1 MRIPLLLRYF
11 SLGSTSRSSSMSQ
24 ENPNPGPKHDRQEQ
38 SFRPPRRRG
47 RYMWIYVVLSGFL
60 LFNIIISFGG
70 QSPTVIPYST
80 FLGYIDQGYVESV
93 RIENDRRVTGT
104 FSDTG
109 MQSIGLE
116 GETDQ
121 GIFTGRQDVASFAT
135 TKTENH
141 DLITFLE
148 EHRANQEGGQIL
160 TYEATYQENWFAG
173 TLAWLIPLAIIL
185 ALWIFILRRAGP
197 GSQVLNIGKNRA
209 VLFESMG
216 KPNVTFKDVAGLE
229 EAKEEVAE
237 VVEFLKNPKKFTK
250 LGGVL
255 PKGVLLV
262 GPPGTGKTLMG
273 KAVAGEA
280 GVPFFSISGSDF
292 VEMFVG
298 VGAARVRD
306 LFKKAKEKAPC
317 IIFIDEIDAIGRS
330 RGRNVMMG
338 GNDERENTLNQL
350 LVEMDGFNTDK
361 GVIIMAATNRP
372 DVLDAAL
379 LRPGRFDR
387 QILVDRPDR
396 LERAMIFRVHTR
408 TLVLDE
414 DVDPEVLA
422 SQTPGFAGAEIAN
435 VCNEA
440 ALLAARLD
448 KEAIQMV
455 DFEQAI
461 DRVIGG
467 LEKKNKLIKP
477 EEKKIVA
484 YHEAGHAI
492 TGWYLPN
499 TDPVIKVSI
508 VPRGLAALGYAQ
520 SLPDER
526 YITTRQAFMD
536 QMTMMMGGRVAEEI
550 KFGQL
555 STGAQNDLERI
566 TKTAYAMVVDFGMS
580 AKVGHV
586 SFNMTRRHDRAPMF
600 EKPYSE
606 TMAATIDKEVRELIE
621 DVRQRAWNLLS
632 EKADRLE
639 ALAQLLLEKEVLGP
653 RDLVEVLGERPFGEY
668 VALNGTAGSK
678 KTEEKTPKKEEAAEV
693 SS

>member
-1 MRIPLLLRYF
+1 MQSPEKPEDIQTDQP
-11 SLGSTSRSSSMSQ
+11 SDGHQTDSVEQ
-24 ENPNPGPKHDRQEQ
+24 KPK
-38 SFRPPRRRG
+38 RRN
-47 RYMWIYVVLSGFL
+47 RYMWIYVVILGFL
-60 LFNIIISFGG
+60 LFNLIF
-70 QSPTVIPYST
+70 TVGRENPYAIAYST
-80 FLGYIDQGYVESV
+80 FLDYVERGYIES
-93 RIENDRRVTGT
+93 ITIQNDRR
-104 FSDTG
+104 
-109 MQSIGLE
+109 I
-116 GETDQ
+116 
-121 GIFTGRQDVASFAT
+121 TGRYNHSAIDLIEINPDANQGFFNNNQDRSRFST
-135 TKTENH
+135 TKTANH
-141 DLITFLE
+141 DLVGYLE
-148 EHRANQEGGQIL
+148 ELRSSQN
-160 TYEATYQENWFAG
+160 EATVPTYQVRYSENWFGGA
-173 TLAWLIPLAIIL
+173 LAWLLPIAIIL
-185 ALWIFILRRAGP
+185 VLWILILRRAGP

-209 VLFESMG
+209 VLFESKG
-216 KPNVTFKDVAGLE
+216 TPKVTFQDVAGLA

-280 GVPFFSISGSDF
+280 RVPFFSISGSDF

-306 LFKKAKEKAPC
+306 LFKKAKERAPC
-317 IIFIDEIDAIGRS
+317 IVFIDEIDAIGRS
-330 RGRNVMMG
+330 RGRTMMMG

-372 DVLDAAL
+372 DVLDVAL

-387 QILVDRPDR
+387 QILIDRPDR

-408 TLVLDE
+408 SLVLDQ
-414 DVDPEVLA
+414 DVDTEVLA

-440 ALLAARLD
+440 ALLAARFD
-448 KEAIQMV
+448 KEAIGMK
-455 DFEQAI
+455 DFEHAI

-477 EEKKIVA
+477 EEKRIVA

-492 TGWYLPN
+492 AGWYLPN

-526 YITTRQAFMD
+526 YITTREAFMD
-536 QMTMMMGGRVAEEI
+536 KMTMMMGGRVAEEI

-580 AKVGHV
+580 SKVGHV
-586 SFNMTRRHDRAPMF
+586 SFNMSRRRDQTLMF

-606 TMAATIDKEVRELIE
+606 TLAASIDNEVRELIE

-632 EKADRLE
+632 DKSDRLE
-639 ALAQLLLEKEVLGP
+639 ELAQLLLTKEVLGP

-668 VALNGTAGSK
+668 VNLNGSPSDNQTVTETPEKQETA
-678 KTEEKTPKKEEAAEV
+678 EA

>member
-1 MRIPLLLRYF
+1 M
-11 SLGSTSRSSSMSQ
+11 G
-24 ENPNPGPKHDRQEQ
+24 
-38 SFRPPRRRG
+38 SFRPRL
-47 RYMWIYVVLSGFL
+47 MWLYLIVAGVFLVNL
-60 LFNIIISFGG
+60 LFQYGRSD
-70 QSPTVIPYST
+70 SSTVAYGV
-80 FLGYIDQGYVESV
+80 FLDYVEAGYIDKLTIV
-93 RIENDRRVTGT
+93 NDRRVSGTLTATGQEMLAGT
-104 FSDTG
+104 V
-109 MQSIGLE
+109 
-116 GETDQ
+116 GEQ
-121 GIFTGRQDVASFAT
+121 NRSLWSSSSPSGRFQT
-135 TKTENH
+135 TKSENH
-141 DLITFLE
+141 DLVTFLKSHNE
-148 EHRANQEGGQIL
+148 SHDESEAVMFEVVYHDNWLGGALTWLLPLGLIL
-160 TYEATYQENWFAG
+160 VLFVLMA
-173 TLAWLIPLAIIL
+173 
-185 ALWIFILRRAGP
+185 RRMGP
-197 GSQVLNIGKNRA
+197 GSQFLNIGKNRA
-209 VLFESMG
+209 VLFESLG
-216 KPNVTFKDVAGLE
+216 QPTVTFRDVAGLE
-229 EAKEEVAE
+229 EAKEEVEE
-237 VVEFLKNPKKFTK
+237 VVEFLRNPKKFTK

-306 LFKKAKEKAPC
+306 LFKQAKGKAPC
-317 IIFIDEIDAIGRS
+317 IVFIDEIDAIGRS
-330 RGRNVMMG
+330 RGRNMMMG

-387 QILVDRPDR
+387 QILIDRPDR
-396 LERAMIFRVHTR
+396 RERAEIFEVHTR
-408 TLVLDE
+408 QLILAE
-414 DVDPEVLA
+414 NVDCHVLA
-422 SQTPGFAGAEIAN
+422 AQTPGFAGAEIAN

-440 ALLAARLD
+440 ALLAARLEKD
-448 KEAIQMV
+448 AIELD
-455 DFEQAI
+455 DFEKAI
-461 DRVIGG
+461 SRVIGG

-477 EEKKIVA
+477 EEKRIVA
-484 YHEAGHAI
+484 YHESGHAI

-526 YITTRQAFMD
+526 YITTREAFMD
-536 QMTMMMGGRVAEEI
+536 RMTMMIGGRVAEEI

-580 AKVGHV
+580 QQVGHV
-586 SFNMTRRHDRAPMF
+586 SFNMSKQNGRPMF

-606 TMAATIDKEVRELIE
+606 SLARLIDEEVRELIE
-621 DVRQRAWNLLS
+621 EVRTRAMNLLT
-632 EKADRLE
+632 EKLDKLE
-639 ALAQLLLEKEVLGP
+639 ELALLLLDKEVLGP
-653 RDLVEVLGERPFGEY
+653 QELVSVLGKRPYGEY
-668 VALNGTAGSK
+668 VSVNGQDTGG
-678 KTEEKTPKKEEAAEV
+678 
-693 SS
+693 